1 MGKNDF
7 FPFHDKKGHHIDECI
22 EFHQKV
28 ARMLISGELRIEDM
42 EENGGITMIE
52 KCRIQSTSNGFSKLI
67 LAKPSYAKE
76 ADYRVMPDKYVSTLN
91 VETPL
96 CFFHV

>member
-28 ARMLISGELRIEDM
+28 ARMLTLGELRIQGMED
-42 EENGGITMIE
+42 N
-52 KCRIQSTSNGFSKLI
+52 RDDD
-67 LAKPSYAKE
+67 KE
-76 ADYRVMPDKYVSTLN
+76 VQDPIN
-91 VETPL
+91 I
-96 CFFHV
+96 